1 MKAIIFNSGIGK
13 RMGALTANNPKS
25 MVRLANGETIFERQI
40 RILSDNGIKEFVITS
55 GPYEEQLIAV
65 TEKKAYSDCKFTF
78 VKNPIYDKSN
88 YIYSLY
94 LAKDKLDDDFLML
107 HGDLV
112 FNNGIVEKILSDKNP
127 STCLINK
134 KKALPEKDFKG
145 RICDGKLREVSIN
158 IFDSDCFTFQP
169 LYKLDKATLGAWLD
183 NVCDYIEN
191 RNINSVYAENALNE
205 ITDGLNIIPISYE
218 DDYVEEIDNE
228 EDYIRVCRDIQI
240 FDAKE
245 QKTVG
250 SVAQI
255 GEYLKKNNIN
265 KPLAVISKF
274 LLESDTT
281 KTLEGFCTPV
291 YFSDFK
297 PNPIYDDVIKAKK
310 AYIKNG
316 CDCIISIGGGSA
328 IDTAK
333 ALKLFLPLDGEEC
346 LLNKEHIYVNI
357 KHIAVP
363 TTAGTGS
370 EATRFSVIYYN
381 GEKQSL
387 TDVSIIPDLV
397 VLDPKFLETLPE
409 NQKTATVLDAL
420 CQATESIWSVNAN
433 EASIDYAKKAID
445 LIIKNAHSYMQGVS
459 SALVPIQIGA
469 NLSGR
474 AINIT
479 QTTAA
484 HAMSYKI
491 TSLFGV
497 PHGAAVAMCMIPV
510 WEYYNLH
517 SDKSSNARSLIAEA
531 YGADSIEGAFEI
543 FKNICELLS
552 LKTTVVAT
560 KAQLEALVDGVN
572 PERLKNYPISLTKDG
587 IRSLYEKIVKVK

>member
-25 MVRLANGETIFERQI
+25 MVKLANGETIFERQI
-40 RILSDNGIKEFVITS
+40 RVLSENGIKEFVITS
-55 GPYEEQLIAV
+55 GPYEEQLVAV
-65 TEKKAYSDCKFTF
+65 TKKKAYSDCTFTF

-112 FNNGIVEKILSDKNP
+112 FNGGIVEKILSDKNP

-134 KKALPEKDFKG
+134 KKVLPEKDFKG

-158 IFDSDCFTFQP
+158 IFDDDCFTFQP
-169 LYKLDKATLGAWLD
+169 LYKLDKKTLHAWLD
-183 NVCDYIEN
+183 NVSDYIEN
-191 RNINSVYAENALNE
+191 RGINSVYAENALNE
-205 ITDGLNIIPISYE
+205 ITDRLDIIPISYE
-218 DDYVEEIDNE
+218 DDFVEEIDNE
-228 EDYIRVCRDIQI
+228 DDYVRVCRDIQP
-240 FDAKE
+240 FDARE

-250 SVAQI
+250 SVAKI
-255 GEYLKKNNIN
+255 GDYLRSHSLKR
-265 KPLAVISKF
+265 PLVVISGF
-274 LLESDTT
+274 LLGSDTA
-281 KTLEGFCTPV
+281 KQIESFSSPV
-291 YFSDFK
+291 FFSDFK
-297 PNPIYDDVIKAKK
+297 PNPLYEDAIKAKR
-310 AYIKNG
+310 AYLENG
-316 CDCIISIGGGSA
+316 CDSIISIGGGSA

-333 ALKLFLPLDGEEC
+333 ALKLFLPIEGEEC
-346 LLNKEHIYVNI
+346 LINKPHVYENI

-397 VLDPKFLETLPE
+397 VLDPSFLETLPE

-433 EASIDYAKKAID
+433 EESVRYASEAID
-445 LIIKNAHSYMQGVS
+445 LIIKNVNGYMAGS
-459 SALVPIQIGA
+459 RSALTPIQIGA
-469 NLSGR
+469 NLSGK

-484 HAMSYKI
+484 HAMSYKL
-491 TSLFGV
+491 TSLYGI
-497 PHGAAVAMCMIPV
+497 PHGAAVAMAMIPV
-510 WEYYNLH
+510 WECYNLN
-517 SDKSSNARSLIAEA
+517 SDKGSAAKAQIAKA
-531 YGADSIEGAFEI
+531 YGTDSAEEAFEM
-543 FKNICELLS
+543 FKDICDSLS
-552 LKTTVVAT
+552 LKRTVPST
-560 KAQLEALVDGVN
+560 NDELDILVNGVN
-572 PERLKNYPISLTKDG
+572 PERLKNFPVALTKEA
-587 IRSLYEKIVKVK
+587 IRALYQQIVEI